1 MGQRRH
7 HYEQAFEAYLRARRV
22 PYISVDEARRAL
34 LPDNARLR
42 LEASAGIAAADAP
55 AIALK
60 SFDFVVYEPHR
71 SVIVD
76 VKGRKIPV
84 RRSMTPTTPGRLE
97 CWVTQEDIDSMRH
110 WRGLFGADF
119 EAAFVFLYWCE
130 AQPPDG
136 LFQEVFAHRGRWYAV
151 RAITLDDYA
160 AHMRARSPRW
170 GTVHLSTADFE
181 RLSQPFAPLAVG
193 VARGGVFETE
203 AGEEATRRAKR
214 GPRAGLGAL
223 GGGIRERGNS
233 GGVDGE

>member
-1 MGQRRH
+1 MAQHRH

-34 LPDNARLR
+34 LPEGARLR
-42 LEASAGIAAADAP
+42 LEAAPGLDAHEAP
-55 AIALK
+55 PVAIK

-76 VKGRKIPV
+76 VKGRKIAQK
-84 RRSMTPTTPGRLE
+84 RSMTPTTPGRLE
-97 CWVTQEDIDSMRH
+97 CWVTQDDVDSMRH
-110 WRGLFGADF
+110 WKTLFGSAF

-151 RAITLDDYA
+151 RSITLDAYA
-160 AHMRARSPRW
+160 AHLRARSVRW

-181 RLSQPFAPLAVG
+181 RLSQPFAPMPVG
-193 VARGGVFETE
+193 VERGHVFDTDADSE
-203 AGEEATRRAKR
+203 APQKPPHR
-214 GPRAGLGAL
+214 GKTPSSPLGN
-223 GGGIRERGNS
+223 GIREHFPG
-233 GGVDGE
+233 

>member
-1 MGQRRH
+1 MAQRRH

-42 LEASAGIAAADAP
+42 LEPRPGIAAEESP
-55 AIALK
+55 PIGLK

-71 SVIVD
+71 SVLVD
-76 VKGRKIPV
+76 VKGRKIPL
-84 RRSMTPTTPGRLE
+84 RRSLATPGRLE
-97 CWVTQEDIDSMRH
+97 CWVTQEDIDSLRH
-110 WRGLFGADF
+110 WRGLFGQDF

-160 AHMRARSPRW
+160 SHMRARSPRW
-170 GTVHLSTADFE
+170 GTVHLSRADFE
-181 RLSQPFAPLAVG
+181 RLSQPFAPLPVG
-193 VARGGVFETE
+193 VARGRVFET
-203 AGEEATRRAKR
+203 GD
-214 GPRAGLGAL
+214 GPPADEGGRPMRTLTAL
-223 GGGIRERGNS
+223 GVLEPGNKVS
-233 GGVDGE
+233 VQGE

>member
-22 PYISVDEARRAL
+22 PYISVDEAKRAL
-34 LPDNARLR
+34 LPEGARLR
-42 LEASAGIAAADAP
+42 LEPAAGVSADEAP
-55 AIALK
+55 PVAIK
-60 SFDFVVYEPHR
+60 SFDFVVYELHR

-76 VKGRKIPV
+76 VKGRKIAQ

-110 WRGLFGADF
+110 WRRLFGAGF

-136 LFQEVFAHRGRWYAV
+136 LFQEVFAYRGRWYAV
-151 RAITLDDYA
+151 RAITLEDYS
-160 AHMRARSPRW
+160 AHMRCRSQRW

-181 RLSQPFAPLAVG
+181 RLSQPFAPLPVG
-193 VARGGVFETE
+193 VERGQVFDTE
-203 AGEEATRRAKR
+203 VVDTT
-214 GPRAGLGAL
+214 PLTPT
-223 GGGIRERGNS
+223 IRERS
-233 GGVDGE
+233 PVVDV